1 MDQKVCHAEY
11 RIVVV
16 LTDHNINDFAVL
28 FRYHTVDGKW
38 KGYPLPFFDTAV
50 VVGIEICK
58 SVVLI
63 QRVLFYIETRGI
75 DVCAEDVHT
84 FGQRSCSD
92 LEQCDG
98 FFHAYGVNFVAWF

>member
-1 MDQKVCHAEY
+1 MDQKVCHTEY

>member
-1 MDQKVCHAEY
+1 MFAGFGLLLSGEVDQKVCHAEY

-28 FRYHTVDGKW
+28 FR
-38 KGYPLPFFDTAV
+38 LPHRGWQVEGLPTAIFDTAV

-63 QRVLFYIETRGI
+63 QRVLFYIETRESM
-75 DVCAEDVHT
+75 CAPRMFIPSVS
-84 FGQRSCSD
+84 G
-92 LEQCDG
+92 L
-98 FFHAYGVNFVAWF
+98 VPI